1 MTALVS
7 TQNSA
12 GLHRIVLAEDPGLG
26 VYCLGFQRE
35 DSAGPEWDYLQDNW
49 RLAKEFC
56 LERWGAPTESWSPT
70 DERPNR

>member
-35 DSAGPEWDYLQDNW
+35 DSAGPEWD
-49 RLAKEFC
+49 
-56 LERWGAPTESWSPT
+56 
-70 DERPNR
+70 